1 MNGFGKALVLTLLVT
16 GCFWLHSHSSKAT
29 TETYVF
35 KSGSINLQL
44 ERPSSSLFAQQM
56 EDSIGVGR
64 TNSTKLKNPNKAIFY
79 AVVPGFFVH
88 GAGHFYA
95 GEKTTGW
102 MLVAGEVL
110 SLGMMT
116 YAVGAGFAASMGGAP
131 PSNDDD
137 MIGIAGAILFISTWV
152 YDIAGSPVA
161 VQKRNR
167 KILEK
172 QDTGFKFDFDRRSDF
187 VGFRIVKR
195 F

>member
-16 GCFWLHSHSSKAT
+16 GCFWLHFHSPKAT

-56 EDSIGVGR
+56 EDSIGVER
-64 TNSTKLKNPNKAIFY
+64 TNSTKLKNPNMAIFY
-79 AVVPGFFVH
+79 AVVPGFLVH

-116 YAVGAGFAASMGGAP
+116 YAVGAGFAEAMGGSDS
-131 PSNDDD
+131 SNDDD

-152 YDIAGSPVA
+152 YDLAGSPVA

-172 QDTGFKFDFDRRSDF
+172 KEKGFELDLNQRDNF
-187 VGFRIVKR
+187 VGFLIIKR

>member
-16 GCFWLHSHSSKAT
+16 GCFWLHSHSPKAT

-56 EDSIGVGR
+56 EDSIGVER
-64 TNSTKLKNPNKAIFY
+64 TNSTKLKNPNMAIFY
-79 AVVPGFFVH
+79 AVVPGFLVH

-102 MLVAGEVL
+102 MLVAGEGL

-116 YAVGAGFAASMGGAP
+116 YAVGAGFAEAMGGSDS
-131 PSNDDD
+131 SNDDD
-137 MIGIAGAILFISTWV
+137 MIGIAGAILFISNWV
-152 YDIAGSPVA
+152 YDLAGSPVA

-172 QDTGFKFDFDRRSDF
+172 KEKGFELDLNQRDNF
-187 VGFRIVKR
+187 VGFLIIKR